1 MFSADR
7 WTGQFAYDQEE
18 DGDDPAE
25 LLPALD
31 RLPMF
36 PLPNLVL
43 LPSTFVPL
51 HIFEPRY
58 RKLTRDVLAGERL
71 MVLAFQLGEEHEFDG
86 PPPVAPIAGVGEVV
100 MAQELPDGRF
110 HIVLRGRA
118 RVRIVRELP
127 SNEPYRIVQAT
138 EVPDEL
144 DTSELDLEEAD
155 ASLRAQTVGLA
166 DALPEKGE
174 LLKQVVAAQPT
185 PAALVDVVASTLIAD
200 PRFRQQLLETPDVGH
215 RIQRVSAEVAAL
227 CARLVGPGAVN

>member
-7 WTGQFAYDQEE
+7 PGDGQ
-18 DGDDPAE
+18 DGDDDDDVGPAD
-25 LLPALD
+25 LQAALD
-31 RLPMF
+31 HLPMF

-43 LPSTFVPL
+43 LPNTFVPL

-58 RKLTRDVLAGERL
+58 RKLTQDVLDGAKL

-100 MAQELPDGRF
+100 MAQKLPDGRF

-127 SNEPYRIVQAT
+127 SDLPYRIVQAT
-138 EVPDEL
+138 EIPDEL
-144 DTSELDLEEAD
+144 GASAPELREAE
-155 ASLRAQTVGLA
+155 ASLRAQTMGLA

-174 LLKQVVAAQPT
+174 LLKQVVAGQPT

-200 PRFRQQLLETPDVGH
+200 PKFRQQLLETPDVGL
-215 RIQRVSAEVAAL
+215 RIQQVSGEVAAL
-227 CARLVGPGAVN
+227 CARLVSPRAVN

>member
-7 WTGQFAYDQEE
+7 WGDGQDPGEDQ
-18 DGDDPAE
+18 DGDGVAE
-25 LLPALD
+25 LEGALEHI
-31 RLPMF
+31 PMF

-43 LPSTFVPL
+43 LPNTFVPL

-58 RKLTRDVLAGERL
+58 RKMTQDVIDGRRL

-100 MAQELPDGRF
+100 MAQRLPDGRF

-118 RVRIVRELP
+118 RVRIERELP
-127 SNEPYRIVQAT
+127 SDLPYRIVQAV

-144 DTSELDLEEAD
+144 GSSHSELREAE
-155 ASLRAQTVGLA
+155 ASLRAQTIGLA

-174 LLKQVVAAQPT
+174 LLKQVVAGQTT

-200 PRFRQQLLETPDVGH
+200 PKFRQALLETPDVGN
-215 RIQRVSAEVAAL
+215 RIQQVSTEIAAL
-227 CARLVGPGAVN
+227 SAQLVRPGSVN